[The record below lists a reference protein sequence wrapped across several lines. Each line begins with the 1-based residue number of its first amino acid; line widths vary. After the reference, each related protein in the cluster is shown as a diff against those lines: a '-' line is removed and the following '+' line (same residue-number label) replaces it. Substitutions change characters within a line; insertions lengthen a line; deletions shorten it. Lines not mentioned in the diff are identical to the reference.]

1 MESAPVEEV
10 AGGESLVRQV
20 LEESKKLW
28 RIGGPAVIIR
38 LSTFGSFIV
47 TQSYIGHCG
56 ETELASYAL
65 VLSLVVR
72 LCHGIMV
79 GMGSATETLCG
90 QAFGA
95 KKYRAMGI
103 YLQRSWLVFGAVATL
118 LLPLFV
124 FAPPFFKALGQ
135 THELSDAAR
144 PIALM
149 FIPYHYSSVFFISMQ
164 MFLQSQLKNFVI
176 ALLALPSFF
185 LHMLLSWI
193 AVVKLN
199 WGVAGAA
206 ASLNAY
212 GWTMVLGEF
221 IYVGGGWCSLTW
233 TGFSREA
240 FRELL
245 PVLKLSVSSGIMICL
260 QIWNNAAVVF
270 LAGYMKNA
278 KTSLAALSICINIS
292 TWALMMMLGLLTATG
307 CTYIYFYPCPP
318 PPSSSISKSHASLL
332 ALFVSVSSVRVSNE
346 LGKGSAKSAKFAIKV
361 ATLNS
366 SIVGCFF
373 LVLFLIIGKR
383 VSYLFTDSEEVAK
396 YVSSM
401 HLLLVLSVLPCIFQT
416 VLSGAAIG
424 AGYQSAVAYVN
435 LVCFYIIG
443 FPLGII
449 LGCKTDLHVKGI
461 WIGTLCGSAVQI
473 LILIR
478 MTIKTDWEQ
487 QVEIAKARLSRWQ
500 VPSSQAEESND
511 QMI

>member
-307 CTYIYFYPCPP
+307 
-318 PPSSSISKSHASLL
+318 
-332 ALFVSVSSVRVSNE
+332 VRVSNE

>member
-10 AGGESLVRQV
+10 AGGESLVSQV

-47 TQSYIGHCG
+47 TQSYIGYCG

-79 GMGSATETLCG
+79 GMSSATETLCG

-95 KKYRAMGI
+95 KKYQAMGV

-124 FAPPFFKALGQ
+124 CASPFFKALGQ

-149 FIPYHYSSVFFISMQ
+149 FIPYHYASVFFISMQ

-176 ALLALPSFF
+176 ALLALPSFL

-212 GWTMVLGEF
+212 GWIMVLGEF

-260 QIWNNAAVVF
+260 QVWNNAAVVF

-307 CTYIYFYPCPP
+307 
-318 PPSSSISKSHASLL
+318 
-332 ALFVSVSSVRVSNE
+332 VRVSNE

-366 SIVGCFF
+366 LIVGCFF

-401 HLLLVLSVLPCIFQT
+401 HLLLVLSVLPCIFQPI
-416 VLSGAAIG
+416 LSGAAIG